1 MNREVLK
8 ALGLSDEQVNG
19 VMKEF
24 GKALAEA
31 LGKME
36 ATRKIEK

>member
-8 ALGLSDEQVNG
+8 ALGLSDELVNG

-24 GKALAEA
+24 GKSVTEA

-36 ATRKIEK
+36 ATRKTEK